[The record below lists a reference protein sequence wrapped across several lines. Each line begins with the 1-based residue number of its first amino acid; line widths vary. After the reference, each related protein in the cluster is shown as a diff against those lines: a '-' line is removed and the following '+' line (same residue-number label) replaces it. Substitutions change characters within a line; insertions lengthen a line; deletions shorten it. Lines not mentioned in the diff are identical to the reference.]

1 MIVITGASGN
11 TGSAAARG
19 LLAAG
24 ENVRLVARHAEKLES
39 LSAEGAEVFVCD
51 VANSSE
57 LARAFAGADAAYVM
71 VPPYLAVEN
80 FREYQLQV
88 ADSLAT
94 ALEQA
99 KVGHAVLLSSVGAQ
113 LSEGA
118 GPVSGLHH
126 VEERLKRVTGLNVL
140 SLRAA
145 YFMENLLL
153 SMKMIQSAGIFAGL
167 NSGDLPMPMIATR
180 DIGDRAATELRSRAF
195 SGFQTKELLGPRDY
209 TMDEAAKIIGAAIGK
224 PKLSYTKAPAFMAKP
239 ALRAAGLSADMVNQ
253 YVEMSEAINDRRMV
267 PLEARDASNTTPT
280 TLEEFVAEVLVPASS
295 GKTAGA

>member
-11 TGSAAARG
+11 TGSVAAES

-24 ENVRLVARHAEKLES
+24 EKVRVVGRLAEKLAPIAAK
-39 LSAEGAEVFVCD
+39 SAEIFVCD
-51 VANSSE
+51 VNNSSD
-57 LARAFAGADAAYVM
+57 LTRAFDGADAAYVM
-71 VPPYLAVEN
+71 VPPNLAAEN
-80 FREYQLQV
+80 VRQYQLQV
-88 ADSLAT
+88 AESIAT

-99 KVGHAVLLSSVGAQ
+99 KVSHAVLLSSVGAQ

-126 VEERLKRVTGLNVL
+126 VEERLKRVAGLNIL

-167 NSGDLPMPMIATR
+167 NSGDLAMPMIATR
-180 DIGDRAATELRSRAF
+180 DIGERAATELRSRAF

-209 TMDEAAKIIGAAIGK
+209 TMDEAAKVIGAAIGK

-239 ALRAAGLSADMVNQ
+239 ALRAAGLS
-253 YVEMSEAINDRRMV
+253 
-267 PLEARDASNTTPT
+267 
-280 TLEEFVAEVLVPASS
+280 
-295 GKTAGA
+295 